1 MINHPANGEW
11 KNGGN
16 SVQKI
21 FKKIIQYAPFYA
33 KTAPFYDKILLMMIC
48 GSVAAAI

>member
-1 MINHPANGEW
+1 MINHSANA
-11 KNGGN
+11 GGKTVETLCKKY
-16 SVQKI
+16 S
-21 FKKIIQYAPFYA
+21 KKIIQSAPFYA